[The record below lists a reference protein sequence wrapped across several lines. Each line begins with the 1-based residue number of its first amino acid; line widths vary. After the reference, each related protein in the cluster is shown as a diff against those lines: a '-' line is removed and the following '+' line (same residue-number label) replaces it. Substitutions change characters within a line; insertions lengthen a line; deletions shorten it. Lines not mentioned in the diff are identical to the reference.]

1 MLVVEPDLYGLRS
14 GGQSRRSSLEAAL
27 RVALKN
33 ISRNDHA
40 YDVGHSGWGATVLS
54 VKHRADG

>member
-14 GGQSRRSSLEAAL
+14 GGQSRRSSLEAGL

-40 YDVGHSGWGATVLS
+40 YDVGHS
-54 VKHRADG
+54 R

>member
-1 MLVVEPDLYGLRS
+1 MLVVEPIFMGA

-40 YDVGHSGWGATVLS
+40 YDVGHS
-54 VKHRADG
+54 R